1 MTKKRSRPP
10 ATAAKTELGP
20 AGERV
25 KAWLQNQDPEGFDAT
40 EPLCYELARL
50 ADSLAEVRA
59 ALRRPGL
66 TVLEVTRLRTLEH
79 KLCES
84 FCRAWRLLGLAEP
97 DTPGR
102 GPGRPSS
109 YDSEGY

>member
-1 MTKKRSRPP
+1 MNKAKTRPP
-10 ATAAKTELGP
+10 RAAKAELGP
-20 AGERV
+20 AGEQV

-40 EPLCYELARL
+40 EPLCYELCRL
-50 ADSLAEVRA
+50 ADSLAEVRG

-66 TVLEVTRLRTLEH
+66 SVLEITRLRGLEH

-109 YDSEGY
+109 FDAEDY

>member
-1 MTKKRSRPP
+1 MTKKRSRP
-10 ATAAKTELGP
+10 AAAVGELGP
-20 AGERV
+20 AGARV
-25 KAWLQNQDPEGFDAT
+25 KAWLLDQDPEGFDST
-40 EPLCYELARL
+40 EPLCLELARL
-50 ADSLAEVRA
+50 ADSLAEVRG

-66 TVLEVTRLRTLEH
+66 TVLEITRLRGLEQ
-79 KLCES
+79 KLSQC
-84 FCRAWRLLGLAEP
+84 FCRAWRLLGLADP